1 MPSLPLGINA
11 QLACGASGSNKGQ
24 TTGLSH
30 SQTEL
35 AWNLPEATQAPL
47 QAFSILESGPS
58 LGLGYPMLFLG
69 GKKPTL

>member
-1 MPSLPLGINA
+1 MLNWHVEPL
-11 QLACGASGSNKGQ
+11 
-24 TTGLSH
+24 
-30 SQTEL
+30 
-35 AWNLPEATQAPL
+35 EATRDRQLGCLTVRQSLRGTFQKLPRPPL